1 MPNELL
7 VIIDP
12 QNDFINKT
20 GFYAKKHCGIDQILN
35 ARQKINN
42 LLSLHNK
49 EKIVIVFSNYKKDQF
64 EEGLSICIPGTV
76 GHKLDIKVDN
86 AFTLIE
92 KNNHSCFSSGDFKT
106 YLEKNFVNRIILCGF
121 LAEYCV
127 KQTAV
132 DGLENGYQVS
142 LLRECIGT
150 GDDVQ
155 NRKEQMLIELAD
167 KGAEILSD
175 NFSQTFVP

>member
-1 MPNELL
+1 MTNELL

-20 GFYAKKHCGIDQILN
+20 GFYAKKHSGIEQILN
-35 ARQKINN
+35 AKQKINN
-42 LLSLHNK
+42 LLKLHNK

-76 GHKLDIKVDN
+76 GHKIDIEVDN
-86 AFTLIE
+86 TFTLIG
-92 KNNHSCFSSGDFKT
+92 KNNHSCFSPDDFKT
-106 YLEKNFVNRIILCGF
+106 YLETNSIDRIILCGF
-121 LAEYCV
+121 LPEYCV
-127 KQTAV
+127 KQTAI
-132 DGLENGYQVS
+132 DGLKNGYKVS
-142 LLRECIGT
+142 LLRKCIGT

-167 KGAEILSD
+167 KGAEILGD
-175 NFSQTFVP
+175 NI